1 LWDVESEA
9 SVQRAVRGSHNP
21 LTVVL
26 IDDHAM
32 FRRAL
37 CRLLSKDHRVKV
49 LAVAESG
56 AVGVEYARGLRP
68 AVVVTDLRMPG
79 MSGVEVTRAIAGRVP
94 GVDVL
99 ALSVSE
105 DQDDLLEALRAG
117 ARGYV
122 LKSSVQ
128 EEIVPAIL
136 AVGRGESWLSPK
148 IAGQLIA
155 EFRSRPRIVTDE
167 TLKTETHLTRR
178 ERAVVV
184 RLAQGMTNREIAV
197 ALGIAETTVKTH
209 LRHVLEKLHVR
220 NRLEA
225 ASIALRLELLSG
237 EQATWPAEKGGNEL
251 PTSLALRR
259 S

>member
-1 LWDVESEA
+1 MESEA
-9 SVQRAVRGSHNP
+9 SVQVAPRGSAWP
-21 LTVVL
+21 VTVVL

-32 FRRAL
+32 FRQAL
-37 CRLLSKDHRVKV
+37 CQLISKDGRVKV
-49 LAVAESG
+49 VAVAESG
-56 AVGVEYARGLRP
+56 TAGVEYASGLCP

-79 MSGVEVTRAIAGRVP
+79 MRGVEVTRAITTSMP
-94 GVDVL
+94 GVEVL

-105 DQDDLLEALRAG
+105 DQDDLLDALRAG

-128 EEIVPAIL
+128 DEIVPAIL
-136 AVGRGESWLSPK
+136 AAGRGESWLSPK

-155 EFRSRPRIVTDE
+155 EFRSRPRVVTE
-167 TLKTETHLTRR
+167 EALTAEAHLTRR
-178 ERAVVV
+178 EQAVLF
-184 RLAQGMTNREIAV
+184 RLAQGMTNREIGV

-225 ASIALRLELLSG
+225 ASIALRFGLLSG
-237 EQATWPAEKGGNEL
+237 EQAIEPAEHGAAG
-251 PTSLALRR
+251 
-259 S
+259 